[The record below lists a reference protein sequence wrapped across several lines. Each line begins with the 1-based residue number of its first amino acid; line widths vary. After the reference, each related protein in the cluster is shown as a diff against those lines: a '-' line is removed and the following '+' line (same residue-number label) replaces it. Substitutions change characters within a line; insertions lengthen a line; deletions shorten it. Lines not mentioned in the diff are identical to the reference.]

1 MFWTCHAREPSEPIP
16 DNLTHLRSHSPQIH
30 SYLLQSSAGVGA
42 EALALTDMWDSILAH
57 SSSLLGL
64 VRNPFLLRLFVE
76 ALPAMSPRER
86 EHITRYSIYRR

>member
-1 MFWTCHAREPSEPIP
+1 MFCTCLASEPSEPIP
-16 DNLTHLRSHSPQIH
+16 GNLTHLQIH
-30 SYLLQSSAGVGA
+30 SYLLQSSAGVGG
-42 EALALTDMWDSILAH
+42 EALTDMWDSILAH
-57 SSSLLGL
+57 SSPSSSSLLGL